1 MTLPHLKKIIPE
13 IKTGVSLKKYNTFRI
28 GGKAKYFFEAKTE
41 KDLLKVLTAVRDL
54 RLPLFILGGGSNVL
68 FDDKVFNGIVVRI
81 KTKGFEVEDYKSG
94 RKIIYA
100 AAGIPLSFLVDKAK
114 DLSLTGL
121 EWAAGIPGTIGGAVF
136 GNAGAFGFSI
146 GDIVKVV
153 EVFDLEKM
161 KKRKLNQKECCF
173 EYKESI
179 FKKEKKYV
187 ILRVGLVLRQGDK
200 KEIEKRIEEYLERR
214 KKSQPFFWSAG
225 CVFKN
230 VKIVKPEIKSKVK
243 KALPEAEKFFRS
255 GFLPAGYLIDK
266 CGLKGK
272 KNGKAEVS
280 QKHANFIVNKGGAE
294 AKDIIS
300 LIKLVKERVRKKLG
314 IELEREVIFVKDFTI
329 DSKFW
334 VSDNEIREAEYK
346 NKKNQNMP
354 KKKSSRR
361 KSAKGKKTRKTT
373 KKKTT
378 KKKTSRKKASKKRK
392 KK

>member
-1 MTLPHLKKIIPE
+1 MKLPHLKKILPE

-54 RLPLFILGGGSNVL
+54 KLPLFILGGGSNVL
-68 FDDKVFNGIVVRI
+68 FNDEEFDGVVIKVS
-81 KTKGFEVEDYKSG
+81 TKGLEVKDYKPG
-94 RKIIYA
+94 EKIVYVE
-100 AAGIPLSFLVDKAK
+100 AGTPLSFLVNKAK
-114 DLSLTGL
+114 ELSLSGL
-121 EWAAGIPGTIGGAVF
+121 EWATGIPGTIGGAVF
-136 GNAGAFGFSI
+136 GNAAAFGFSI
-146 GDIVKVV
+146 GEIVKTV
-153 EVFDLEKM
+153 EVFDLETL
-161 KKRKLNQKECCF
+161 KKRKFNQKECCF

-187 ILRVGLVLRQGDK
+187 ILRVGLVLRQGNK
-200 KEIEKRIEEYLERR
+200 KEIEKRIKEYLEKR
-214 KKSQPFFWSAG
+214 KKSQPFCWSAG

-230 VKIVKPEIKSKVK
+230 IKIEKPEIKLKIK
-243 KALPEAEKFFRS
+243 KALPEAAKFLKS

-272 KNGKAEVS
+272 KIGKAEVS
-280 QKHANFIVNKGGAE
+280 QKHANFIVNKGGAK
-294 AKDIIS
+294 AKDIIK
-300 LIKLVKERVRKKLG
+300 LIRLVKESVRKKLG
-314 IELEREVIFVKDFTI
+314 IELEREVVFVEDFTI
-329 DSKFW
+329 DSKFLI
-334 VSDNEIREAEYK
+334 SDNEIREAEYK

-361 KSAKGKKTRKTT
+361 KSAKRKKTRKTA